1 MLLPCLLFGR
11 CKGTK
16 VNSKFKI
23 NNFKI
28 TVIRKNN
35 HKQPNEIATNNRMK
49 LPQISE
55 NGDHPL
61 AHEVGRRSA
70 ACFACRQHPAIALH
84 LQTEEPLAVCS
95 TRGSSGNKSVSLLP
109 LTQVF
114 STTFQR
120 NDHRR
125 YTPPSPFERRIPC
138 LAKI

>member
-1 MLLPCLLFGR
+1 MIRRPLPCLPLG
-11 CKGTK
+11 GAK
-16 VNSKFKI
+16 VRRLIQNSKL
-23 NNFKI
+23 I
-28 TVIRKNN
+28 TSKLLLSGKTI
-35 HKQPNEIATNNRMK
+35 TNNRMK

-70 ACFACRQHPAIALH
+70 TCFACRQHPAIALH

-125 YTPPSPFERRIPC
+125 YTHLSPFERRIPC